1 MPQTKGIFVTTDL
14 ENFMTDV
21 NTDKII
27 DRVKKMMA
35 LANCSGAAEGERD
48 NALRMAYNLL
58 AKHNLS
64 MSQVEA
70 HDSTPQ
76 EQRESQKATFVV
88 YPWARSIAGL
98 VGDLFF
104 CNYYFMRSHSG
115 KQADH
120 VFIGKAS
127 NVATAQYMSEFVVK
141 SVCREAARL
150 YGSAIAP
157 EARCFAIGVVRKL
170 QERIREI
177 KDSLNK
183 ESITGTALVLVDLA
197 NSERTANALWLADQ
211 GIKLK
216 TSASRTKGVTD
227 SDAFHAGK
235 DFGARVSLS
244 PQVGASRSTTK
255 AISN

>member
-1 MPQTKGIFVTTDL
+1 
-14 ENFMTDV
+14 MTEV

-27 DRVKKMMA
+27 DRIKKMMA

-64 MSQVEA
+64 MSQVDA
-70 HDSTPQ
+70 HNSNPQ
-76 EQRESQKATFVV
+76 ESRESQKATFVV
-88 YPWARSIAGL
+88 YPWARNIASI

-104 CNYYFMRSHSG
+104 CNYYFMRSHTG

-127 NVATAQYMSEFVVK
+127 NVATAQYLSEFVVK

-150 YGSAIAP
+150 YGSAISP

-170 QERIREI
+170 QERVREI
-177 KDSLNK
+177 KESLNK
-183 ESITGTALVLVDLA
+183 ESVTGTALALIDFGKAEKAA
-197 NSERTANALWLADQ
+197 NSLWLAEQ
-211 GIKLK
+211 GVTLR
-216 TSASRTKGVTD
+216 TSTNRTKGVTD

-255 AISN
+255 AIA

>member
-1 MPQTKGIFVTTDL
+1 
-14 ENFMTDV
+14 MTDT
-21 NTDKII
+21 NTTAAAQEKII

-70 HDSTPQ
+70 HDNTPT

-88 YPWARSIAGL
+88 YPWARQIAGL
-98 VGDLFF
+98 VGSLFF
-104 CNYYFMRSHSG
+104 CNYYFMRSPSG

-120 VFIGKAS
+120 VFIGKVS

-170 QERIREI
+170 QERIAEI
-177 KDSLNK
+177 KSSLNK
-183 ESITGTALVLVDLA
+183 ESVTGTELALINIDKA
-197 NSERTANALWLADQ
+197 EKTANALWLAEQ
-211 GIKLK
+211 GVKLK
-216 TSASRTKGVTD
+216 TGTNRQKGVTD
-227 SDAFHAGK
+227 SDAYHAGK

-244 PQVGASRSTTK
+244 PQVGTTRSTTK
-255 AISN
+255 AIAA

>member
-1 MPQTKGIFVTTDL
+1 
-14 ENFMTDV
+14 MTEAA
-21 NTDKII
+21 NQDKII
-27 DRVKKMMA
+27 ERVKKMMA
-35 LANCSGAAEGERD
+35 LANCTGAAEGERD

-58 AKHNLS
+58 AKYNLS
-64 MSQVEA
+64 MSQVDA

-88 YPWARSIAGL
+88 YPWARNIASI
-98 VGDLFF
+98 VGSLFF

-170 QERIREI
+170 QERIKEI
-177 KDSLNK
+177 KDTHDA
-183 ESITGTALVLVDLA
+183 ESAVGTALAIINLDKAEKEA
-197 NSERTANALWLADQ
+197 NSLWLAEQ
-211 GIKLK
+211 GVKLK

-227 SDAFHAGK
+227 SDAFHAGR

-244 PQVGASRSTTK
+244 PQVGANRSSTK

>member
-1 MPQTKGIFVTTDL
+1 
-14 ENFMTDV
+14 MTDT
-21 NTDKII
+21 NNAAAQEKII

-64 MSQVEA
+64 MSQVETSN
-70 HDSTPQ
+70 STPA

-88 YPWARSIAGL
+88 YPWARSIASL
-98 VGDLFF
+98 VGSLFF
-104 CNYYFMRSHSG
+104 CNYYFMRHGEG
-115 KQADH
+115 KQASH
-120 VFIGKAS
+120 VFIGKVS
-127 NVATAQYMSEFVVK
+127 NAATAQYMSEFVVK

-170 QERIREI
+170 QERVNEI
-177 KDSLNK
+177 KTSLNK
-183 ESITGTALVLVDLA
+183 EIDSEQKVTGTALAIVNLDKA
-197 NSERTANALWLADQ
+197 EKEANALWLAEQ
-211 GIKLK
+211 GVKLR
-216 TSASRTKGVTD
+216 TSASRQKGVTD
-227 SDAFHAGK
+227 SDAYHAGK

-244 PQVGASRSTTK
+244 PQVGASRNTTK

>member
-1 MPQTKGIFVTTDL
+1 MTTDT
-14 ENFMTDV
+14 NAV

-27 DRVKKMMA
+27 DRIKKMLA
-35 LANCSGAAEGERD
+35 LGACSGAAEGERD
-48 NALRMAYNLL
+48 NAFRMAYNLL
-58 AKHNLS
+58 AKHNLR
-64 MSQVEA
+64 MFQVEA
-70 HDSTPQ
+70 HDSTPP

-98 VGDLFF
+98 VGSLFF
-104 CNYYFMRSHSG
+104 CNYYFMRSHTG

-120 VFIGKAS
+120 VFIGKVS

-170 QERIREI
+170 QERIAEI
-177 KDSLNK
+177 KTSLNK
-183 ESITGTALVLVDLA
+183 EVDSEQKVTGTALAIVNLDKAEKEA
-197 NSERTANALWLADQ
+197 NSLWLAEQ
-211 GIKLK
+211 GVKLR
-216 TSASRTKGVTD
+216 TSASRQKGVTD
-227 SDAFHAGK
+227 SDAYHAGK
-235 DFGARVSLS
+235 DFGAKVSLS
-244 PQVGASRSTTK
+244 PQVGATRSTAK

>member
-1 MPQTKGIFVTTDL
+1 
-14 ENFMTDV
+14 MTD
-21 NTDKII
+21 TTTQAAQEKII

-70 HDSTPQ
+70 HNSTPQ

-88 YPWARSIAGL
+88 YPWARQIAGL
-98 VGDLFF
+98 VGSLFF
-104 CNYYFMRSHSG
+104 CNYYFMRSPNG

-120 VFIGKAS
+120 VFIGKVS

-170 QERIREI
+170 QERVNEI
-177 KDSLNK
+177 KSSLNK
-183 ESITGTALVLVDLA
+183 ESATGTELALINIDKAEKAA
-197 NSERTANALWLADQ
+197 NSLWLAEQ
-211 GIKLK
+211 GVKLR
-216 TSASRTKGVTD
+216 TSASRQKGVTD

-235 DFGARVSLS
+235 DFGAKVSLS
-244 PQVGASRSTTK
+244 PQVGATRSNTK

>member
-1 MPQTKGIFVTTDL
+1 
-14 ENFMTDV
+14 MTDT
-21 NTDKII
+21 NTAAAQEKII

-35 LANCSGAAEGERD
+35 LANCAGAAEGERD

-70 HDSTPQ
+70 HDNTPP

-88 YPWARSIAGL
+88 YPWARQIAGL
-98 VGDLFF
+98 VGSLFF
-104 CNYYFMRSHSG
+104 CNYYFMRSPNG

-120 VFIGKAS
+120 VFIGKVS

-141 SVCREAARL
+141 SVCREAARM

-170 QERIREI
+170 QERIAEI
-177 KDSLNK
+177 KASLNS
-183 ESITGTALVLVDLA
+183 ESATGTELALVNIDKA
-197 NSERTANALWLADQ
+197 EKSANALWLAEQ
-211 GIKLK
+211 GVKLK
-216 TSASRTKGVTD
+216 TSASRQKGVTD
-227 SDAFHAGK
+227 SDAYFAGK
-235 DFGARVSLS
+235 DFGAKVSLS
-244 PQVGASRSTTK
+244 PQVGATKNNTK
-255 AISN
+255 AIAA

>member
-1 MPQTKGIFVTTDL
+1 
-14 ENFMTDV
+14 MTDT
-21 NTDKII
+21 NTTAAAQEKII
-27 DRVKKMMA
+27 DRIKKMMA

-70 HDSTPQ
+70 HNNTPA

-88 YPWARSIAGL
+88 YPWARQIAGL
-98 VGDLFF
+98 VGSLFF
-104 CNYYFMRSHSG
+104 CNYYFMRSPNG

-120 VFIGKAS
+120 VFIGKVS

-170 QERIREI
+170 NERVTEI
-177 KDSLNK
+177 KASLVK
-183 ESITGTALVLVDLA
+183 DMQADGKAKGTELALVNIDKA
-197 NSERTANALWLADQ
+197 EKTANALWLAEQ
-211 GIKLK
+211 GVRLK
-216 TSASRTKGVTD
+216 TGTNRQKGVTD
-227 SDAFHAGK
+227 SDAYHAGK

-244 PQVGASRSTTK
+244 PQVGTTRSTTK
-255 AISN
+255 AISA

>member
-1 MPQTKGIFVTTDL
+1 MS
-14 ENFMTDV
+14 

-35 LANCSGAAEGERD
+35 LANCTGAAEGERD

-58 AKHNLS
+58 AKHNLT
-64 MSQVEA
+64 MTQVEA
-70 HDSTPQ
+70 RDSTPQ

-88 YPWARSIAGL
+88 YPWARQIASL

-104 CNYYFMRSHSG
+104 CNYYFMRNHTG
-115 KQADH
+115 KQAEH

-150 YGSAIAP
+150 YGSAITP

-177 KDSLNK
+177 KDSLNS
-183 ESITGTALVLVDLA
+183 ESVPGTALALVNIDKAERAA
-197 NSERTANALWLADQ
+197 NSLWLANQ
-211 GIKLK
+211 GVKLK
-216 TSASRTKGVTD
+216 TSTSRTKGVTD
-227 SDAFHAGK
+227 SDAFRAGK

>member
-1 MPQTKGIFVTTDL
+1 
-14 ENFMTDV
+14 MTDT
-21 NTDKII
+21 NTTAAQEKII

-35 LANCSGAAEGERD
+35 LANCTGAAEGERD

-70 HDSTPQ
+70 KDSTPQ

-98 VGDLFF
+98 VGSLFF
-104 CNYYFMRSHSG
+104 CNYYFMRSHTG

-120 VFIGKAS
+120 VFIGKVS

-170 QERIREI
+170 QERIAEI
-177 KDSLNK
+177 KTTLNK
-183 ESITGTALVLVDLA
+183 ESTTGTELALINIDKQ
-197 NSERTANALWLADQ
+197 EKEANALWLAEQ
-211 GIKLK
+211 GVKLR
-216 TSASRTKGVTD
+216 TSTSRTKGVTD
-227 SDAFHAGK
+227 SDAYHAGR

-244 PQVGASRSTTK
+244 PQVGASRNNTK